1 MELKKYAV
9 EELKGI
15 LEKHEKWLRDE
26 ERDRQMLEELRQI
39 KFNLSEEGRLN
50 LTYRLLFAGL

>member
-50 LTYRLLFAGL
+50 LTYRKKAD